1 MTVKSGFIKSTDHLP
16 TDHRPLTHRP
26 TNPPT
31 TDPPTH
37 RPNNHRP
44 NENFMF
50 KRLENMRTFILQN
63 VNTAEKVE
71 NYTSVY
77 YLFE

>member
-1 MTVKSGFIKSTDHLP
+1 MIDISFLRVFIKSTDHLP
-16 TDHRPLTHRP
+16 TDHRP

-31 TDPPTH
+31 Q

-44 NENFMF
+44 SENFMF

-63 VNTAEKVE
+63 VNTAEKIE
-71 NYTSVY
+71 IYTSVY